1 MTSDTP
7 DDIDAIRQI
16 AAAMAKAE
24 VSGDAEWLKTT
35 LTPDIV
41 IMPPGVPPIE
51 GIEACAE
58 WMRGVLDSVQREFK
72 TDLTYSTVEITV
84 SGDWAFERGTYC
96 QTLTSRAS
104 GDVSEEIGKYLR
116 VYFNAG
122 DGPWK
127 VARIIWN
134 MHGQAGEDGNRPA

>member
-1 MTSDTP
+1 MSDDSP
-7 DDIDAIRQI
+7 DDIAAIREL
-16 AAAMAKAE
+16 ASGMAKAE
-24 VSGDAEWLKTT
+24 MSGDAEF
-35 LTPDIV
+35 LTRMLAPDIV
-41 IMPPGVPPIE
+41 IMPPGVPALE
-51 GIEACAE
+51 GIEACAR
-58 WMRGVLDSVQREFK
+58 WMRGVLADVQREF
-72 TDLTYSTVEITV
+72 TADLTYSTAEITV

-104 GDVSEEIGKYLR
+104 GDVSEETGTYLR

-134 MHGQAGEDGNRPA
+134 MYGQGDGDGHQPA

>member
-1 MTSDTP
+1 MPDDSP
-7 DDIDAIRQI
+7 DDIAAIRQL
-16 AAAMAKAE
+16 AAEMAKAE
-24 VSGDAEWLKTT
+24 VSGDAEFLTGT

-51 GIEACAE
+51 GIEACTA
-58 WMRGVLDSVQREFK
+58 WMRGVLAYVHREF
-72 TDLTYSTVEITV
+72 TPDLRYSTAEITV

-134 MHGQAGEDGNRPA
+134 MHGQADGQEP